1 MSTTALL
8 AVGGYSTSGTGRGP
22 GIQLLA
28 LRAEEPG
35 AGADGTGE
43 TGDRPGLVVARR
55 AVVDLPDPS
64 FVLWSADGTLL
75 HAVLETEPTRLVTLR
90 IDEDG
95 SRAEIVADLA
105 LEGAGGCHLAHGPDG
120 RTLLVAQYGSGAVA
134 TVRLGEDGVP
144 TAQIDL
150 DDHHDL
156 VDGLPDVVPHP
167 HQVVPLPGTEV
178 LAVPDLGLDRVML
191 YRQNGRGEIEVEG
204 EIPLSRGSGPRHL
217 AADHESE
224 QVHIACELSGMVATA
239 VRAAEPT
246 ARAVPAV
253 MPPAPRRWSVR
264 SMTPVSSRAA
274 DAALSH
280 IELVADE
287 SALLVAARGPDTLC
301 LLSLDAMRPLSVAE
315 VEVGAHPRHF
325 TQWGELV
332 LVAAQEGDR
341 IDVLRRRGERLEHVA
356 EPIPAPSAACLAV
369 RPSR

>member
-1 MSTTALL
+1 MSTHALL

-35 AGADGTGE
+35 TDADRSGDPGTGS
-43 TGDRPGLVVARR
+43 GLAAEPR

-75 HAVLETEPTRLVTLR
+75 HAVLETDPTRLVTLR
-90 IDEDG
+90 VDEDG
-95 SRAEIVADLA
+95 NRAEIVADLA
-105 LEGAGGCHLAHGPDG
+105 LEGTGGCHLAHGPDG
-120 RTLLVAQYGSGAVA
+120 RTLLIAQYGSGAVA
-134 TVRLGEDGVP
+134 TVGLDEDGVP
-144 TAQIDL
+144 SAQIDL

-156 VDGLPDVVPHP
+156 VDGLPDLAPHP
-167 HQVVPLPGTEV
+167 HQIVPLPGTEV

-191 YRQNGRGEIEVEG
+191 YRQNARGDIDVDG

-217 AADHESE
+217 VADHESE
-224 QVHIACELSGMVATA
+224 QIHIACELSGMVATA

-264 SMTPVSSRAA
+264 SMTPASTRAA

-301 LLSLDAMRPLSVAE
+301 LLSLDAMRPQAVAE
-315 VEVGAHPRHF
+315 AEVGAHPRHF
-325 TQWGELV
+325 TQWGDLV

-341 IDVLRRRGERLEHVA
+341 IDVLRRRGEMLEHVA
-356 EPIPAPSAACLAV
+356 EPIPAPSTACLAV
-369 RPSR
+369 RPTR

>member
-217 AADHESE
+217 VADPESE

>member
-1 MSTTALL
+1 MSTHALL

-35 AGADGTGE
+35 TGA
-43 TGDRPGLVVARR
+43 DRPGEPGSGPALAAEPRV
-55 AVVDLPDPS
+55 VVDLPDPS
-64 FVLWSADGTLL
+64 FVLWSADGALL
-75 HAVLETEPTRLVTLR
+75 HAVLETDPTRLVTLR
-90 IDEDG
+90 VDEDG

-105 LEGAGGCHLAHGPDG
+105 LEGTGGCHLAHGPDG
-120 RTLLVAQYGSGAVA
+120 RTLLIAQYGSGAVA
-134 TVRLGEDGVP
+134 TVGLDEAGVP
-144 TAQIDL
+144 SAQIDL

-156 VDGLPDVVPHP
+156 VDGLPDLAPHP
-167 HQVVPLPGTEV
+167 HQIVPLPGTEV

-191 YRQNGRGEIEVEG
+191 YRQNARGDIDVDG

-217 AADHESE
+217 VADHESE
-224 QVHIACELSGMVATA
+224 QIHIACELSGMVATA

-264 SMTPVSSRAA
+264 SMTPASTRAA

-301 LLSLDAMRPLSVAE
+301 LLSLDAMRPQAVAE
-315 VEVGAHPRHF
+315 AEVGAHPRHF
-325 TQWGELV
+325 TQWGNLV

-369 RPSR
+369 RPTR